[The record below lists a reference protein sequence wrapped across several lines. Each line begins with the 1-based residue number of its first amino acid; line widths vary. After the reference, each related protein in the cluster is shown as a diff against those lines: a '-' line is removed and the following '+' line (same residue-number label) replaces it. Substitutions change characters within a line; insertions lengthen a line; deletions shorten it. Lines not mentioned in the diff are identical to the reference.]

1 MNQLMQKPK
10 RRKPSRR
17 KPSKQQSDGK
27 LGCLIF
33 VIVMLFIS
41 WSFLIVGST
50 QNNLPKYS
58 NRAESFYASKKA
70 ISMPAYVYKLTPKKN
85 ANYYLTKADNSKDKE
100 ITKPI
105 YVDALLLVS
114 GDDLTP
120 NTKYVKLSK
129 IWQHAKPVKVV
140 KHTMKDH
147 SIKENIFMQS
157 MDYVLGKKPK
167 AVKTK
172 SRTYYQLVPQTK
184 SFSGRY
190 FKLGE
195 FNVKLVKANRMK
207 LAQNN
212 DLYSIYYESINN

>member
-10 RRKPSRR
+10 RRKPIRR
-17 KPSKQQSDGK
+17 KPNRQQSDDK

-33 VIVMLFIS
+33 VTIMLFIS
-41 WSFLIVGST
+41 WSFLTLNST

-58 NRAESFYASKKA
+58 NKAESFYASKKA
-70 ISMPAYVYKLTPKKN
+70 VSRPAYVYKLTPKKS

-129 IWQHAKPVKVV
+129 TWQHVKPVKVA
-140 KHTMKDH
+140 KHTTKDRN
-147 SIKENIFMQS
+147 IKENVFMQS

-167 AVKTK
+167 VVKTK
-172 SRTYYQLVPQTK
+172 SRTYYQLVPQAK

-190 FKLGE
+190 FKLDE

-212 DLYSIYYESINN
+212 DLYSIYYESVNN

>member
-10 RRKPSRR
+10 RIKPN
-17 KPSKQQSDGK
+17 KQQSGGK

-33 VIVMLFIS
+33 VIVMFFIS
-41 WSFLIVGST
+41 WLFFTVNDT

-58 NRAESFYASKKA
+58 SKAESFYASKKA
-70 ISMPAYVYKLTPKKN
+70 ISRPAYVYKLTPKKS
-85 ANYYLTKADNSKDKE
+85 ANYYLTKADNSKNKE

-129 IWQHAKPVKVV
+129 TWQHVKPVKVA
-140 KHTMKDH
+140 KHTIKDR
-147 SIKENIFMQS
+147 SIKENVFMQS
-157 MDYVLGKKPK
+157 IDYVLGKKPK
-167 AVKTK
+167 AIKTK
-172 SRTYYQLVPQTK
+172 SRTYYQLSPQSK
-184 SFSGRY
+184 SFSGCY
-190 FKLGE
+190 FKLDE
-195 FNVKLVKANRMK
+195 FDVKLVKANRMK

-212 DLYSIYYESINN
+212 DLYSIYYESVNN